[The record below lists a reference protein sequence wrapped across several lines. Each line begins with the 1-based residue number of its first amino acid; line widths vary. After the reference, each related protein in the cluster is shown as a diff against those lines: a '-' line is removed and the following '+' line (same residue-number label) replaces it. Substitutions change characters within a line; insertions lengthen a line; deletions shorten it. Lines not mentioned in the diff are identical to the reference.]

1 MQNKIK
7 NLAFILQT
15 AEAHIPSNY
24 NASDVDSLNT
34 LGVSAQHSKSTG
46 SLDTPTIS
54 TGGSK
59 TNVNLDPH
67 TAEGEIIK
75 NEKSWQKALNRFHF
89 NKCIH
94 NQR

>member
-1 MQNKIK
+1 M
-7 NLAFILQT
+7 AFILKT

-24 NASDVDSLNT
+24 NAGDADSLDT

-46 SLDTPTIS
+46 SLDTPAIS

-59 TNVNLDPH
+59 RNVSLDPH
-67 TAEGEIIK
+67 TAEGEIITNK
-75 NEKSWQKALNRFHF
+75 KTWQKALNRFHF

>member
-1 MQNKIK
+1 M
-7 NLAFILQT
+7 AFILQT

-24 NASDVDSLNT
+24 NAGDVDSLDT

-59 TNVNLDPH
+59 TIVNLDPH
-67 TAEGEIIK
+67 TAEGEIIE
-75 NEKSWQKALNRFHF
+75 NEKTRQKAIESFLF
-89 NKCIH
+89 
-94 NQR
+94 Q

>member
-7 NLAFILQT
+7 SLALIFQT

-24 NASDVDSLNT
+24 NAGDVDSLDT

-46 SLDTPTIS
+46 SLDTPAMS

-67 TAEGEIIK
+67 MAEGEINK
-75 NEKSWQKALNRFHF
+75 NEKTLQKVFNHSYF
-89 NKCIH
+89 NK
-94 NQR
+94 

>member
-1 MQNKIK
+1 M
-7 NLAFILQT
+7 AFILQT

-46 SLDTPTIS
+46 SLDTPAIS
-54 TGGSK
+54 TGCSK

-67 TAEGEIIK
+67 RAEGEIIK
-75 NEKSWQKALNRFHF
+75 NEKTRQKAIESFLF
-89 NKCIH
+89 
-94 NQR
+94 Q

>member
-1 MQNKIK
+1 M
-7 NLAFILQT
+7 AFILQT

-59 TNVNLDPH
+59 TIVNLDPH
-67 TAEGEIIK
+67 TAEGEIII
-75 NEKSWQKALNRFHF
+75 
-89 NKCIH
+89 NK
-94 NQR
+94 

>member
-1 MQNKIK
+1 M
-7 NLAFILQT
+7 AFILQT

-46 SLDTPTIS
+46 SLDTPAMS

-67 TAEGEIIK
+67 TAEGEIII
-75 NEKSWQKALNRFHF
+75 NEKTLQNSLNRFHF
-89 NKCIH
+89 IKCIH
-94 NQR
+94 NQRLDSKF